1 MTKRNP
7 RPRKYASQAERQ
19 AAYRARNVMLE
30 FRAEP
35 KTADNITKISD
46 TLGYPRSDVL
56 LSMVKF
62 ALTNHDWARFG
73 LTHKTIPT
81 YKENPTMKPASPA
94 QIAARK
100 RFAEMARSGA
110 FKKKATKRKAN
121 PLPPVVETILEQMG
135 GNKFMVMTG
144 ARPVVHG
151 PHMLTFK
158 LPTNQSKANYLDV
171 IHNPGKDLY
180 TMTFR
185 RVSNRGMDSKN
196 LVEYD
201 DVYADQLQPMFEKVT
216 GMYTTLGTMGRKTN
230 PTSGS
235 NAGEFA
241 MTVNGKTVHRFFVHT
256 SDPWAKSHGFDYQL
270 VSNVTKNGAFVKFT
284 KTRAIVA
291 VDEAA
296 DGSAVTEK
304 WEIRNLVFYKTN
316 PAKKTVS
323 QKISQLVHEGYP
335 QRQAVAVALS
345 EQRAGKIKR
354 NPMHQYT
361 VFYRGTR
368 NVAGQVTASGPQAA
382 RQKVAEK
389 LGIPTLTYLVARKT
403 NPAKVKYR
411 NLATDLKGD
420 QRVGYSVHL
429 ASQPGHNAIAW
440 FSKKA
445 DALAVAQEAA
455 DRTGKPLAVTRVQN
469 YFGAM

>member
-1 MTKRNP
+1 MKQAKLSFAGR
-7 RPRKYASQAERQ
+7 AS
-19 AAYRARNVMLE
+19 
-30 FRAEP
+30 
-35 KTADNITKISD
+35 
-46 TLGYPRSDVL
+46 
-56 LSMVKF
+56 
-62 ALTNHDWARFG
+62 
-73 LTHKTIPT
+73 
-81 YKENPTMKPASPA
+81 NPTKASPA
-94 QIAARK
+94 QLAARK

-110 FKKKATKRKAN
+110 FKKATKRKANPEPTHDFAKIGKPFAWDGRTWKVSQYAHTGKTIEAFTTDRKSPYRRETLDVAMLMSPRRKIN

-216 GMYTTLGTMGRKTN
+216 GMYTTLGTMGRKVN
-230 PTSGS
+230 PT
-235 NAGEFA
+235 
-241 MTVNGKTVHRFFVHT
+241 
-256 SDPWAKSHGFDYQL
+256 
-270 VSNVTKNGAFVKFT
+270 
-284 KTRAIVA
+284 
-291 VDEAA
+291 
-296 DGSAVTEK
+296 
-304 WEIRNLVFYKTN
+304 
-316 PAKKTVS
+316 KKTVS

-345 EQRAGKIKR
+345 EQRSGKVKR
-354 NPMHQYT
+354 NP
-361 VFYRGTR
+361 G
-368 NVAGQVTASGPQAA
+368 
-382 RQKVAEK
+382 
-389 LGIPTLTYLVARKT
+389 
-403 NPAKVKYR
+403 KVKYR

-445 DALAVAQEAA
+445 DALEVAQEAA
-455 DRTGKPLAVTRVQN
+455 DRTGKQLAVTRVQN